1 MVNPKY
7 TFILP
12 AYKKKYLKNAID
24 SILAQS
30 FGNFELI
37 IVNDA
42 SPEDIDSVIN
52 QYSDCRIQYHRNK
65 TNIGGVNLVKQWN
78 HCLSFATG
86 EFVILATDDDEYAPD
101 YLEKMSILVY
111 KYPHV
116 NAFRPRITHIDEN
129 NNQSGIECYMA
140 EFSNRNLF
148 LYFFFKRYIS
158 TGIGFWIFRRSKL
171 LEVGGYQSMPAAWFA
186 DDVTTMAL
194 SEAGVVMSNEV
205 LFKFRIHDQSISDQ
219 YNNEKLLNKKLQ
231 AHTEFE
237 MYYKSYFNKYPKT
250 DETIDDKTI
259 ISLADRLNR
268 QIWLYDIS
276 KSSKK
281 AIIKNYKSIIQTSK
295 SSRIGTVRLIINRLF
310 H

>member
-101 YLEKMSILVY
+101 YLEK
-111 KYPHV
+111 
-116 NAFRPRITHIDEN
+116 
-129 NNQSGIECYMA
+129 
-140 EFSNRNLF
+140 
-148 LYFFFKRYIS
+148 
-158 TGIGFWIFRRSKL
+158 
-171 LEVGGYQSMPAAWFA
+171 
-186 DDVTTMAL
+186 
-194 SEAGVVMSNEV
+194 NEYSC
-205 LFKFRIHDQSISDQ
+205 L
-219 YNNEKLLNKKLQ
+219 
-231 AHTEFE
+231 
-237 MYYKSYFNKYPKT
+237 
-250 DETIDDKTI
+250 
-259 ISLADRLNR
+259 
-268 QIWLYDIS
+268 
-276 KSSKK
+276 
-281 AIIKNYKSIIQTSK
+281 
-295 SSRIGTVRLIINRLF
+295 
-310 H
+310 